1 MSRYVKGAQICER
14 LKAFRELLSVASQTT
29 LAIAPGAAPGE
40 DGEGGL
46 GQSLTKQK
54 MLGCGEKQEFCRA
67 LNEELRSKDGEK
79 VS

>member
-1 MSRYVKGAQICER
+1 M
-14 LKAFRELLSVASQTT
+14 ASPTT
-29 LAIAPGAAPGE
+29 LAIAPGAALGE

-54 MLGCGEKQEFCRA
+54 MLGCGEQQELRGA
-67 LNEELRSKDGEK
+67 LGEELRSKDGEK

>member
-1 MSRYVKGAQICER
+1 MKGAQILRDSR
-14 LKAFRELLSVASQTT
+14 LFENCLSVASPTT

-54 MLGCGEKQEFCRA
+54 MLGCGEKQELCGA
-67 LNEELRSKDGEK
+67 LNEELRSKDGGK